1 MPKFR
6 LHIVAIVLLLVSI
19 FALAGCGGGSS
30 TANPRLTG
38 LSPDG
43 VVKTVF
49 NEVQAN
55 QMNDA
60 KQYLAPN
67 TSGDTASVQ
76 TMKNSNLISVKTI
89 TTQGDYAV
97 VVATMQQ
104 QNTTNFSVKP
114 VGLEKINGEWYIL
127 DTNNIY
133 NNAKY
138 ALLQKLLGN
147 I

>member
-1 MPKFR
+1 MSKFK
-6 LHIVAIVLLLVSI
+6 LHIATVVMVLVSI
-19 FALAGCGGGSS
+19 FALAGCGGG
-30 TANPRLTG
+30 AGAPRING
-38 LSPDG
+38 LAPDG

-60 KQYLAPN
+60 KEYLAPN
-67 TSGDTASVQ
+67 TSGDNSSIQA
-76 TMKNSNLISVKTI
+76 MKNSNLVSVKTVAN
-89 TTQGDYAV
+89 QGDYAV
-97 VVATMQQ
+97 VVATMVQ

-127 DTNNIY
+127 DVNNIY

-138 ALLQKLLGN
+138 SVLQKLLGN
-147 I
+147 L

>member
-1 MPKFR
+1 MSKLK
-6 LHIVAIVLLLVSI
+6 LHITTMVIVLVSV
-19 FALAGCGGGSS
+19 FALAGCGGDSAG
-30 TANPRLTG
+30 APRING

-55 QMNDA
+55 KMNDA
-60 KQYLAPN
+60 KEYLAPN
-67 TSGDTASVQ
+67 TSGDNASIQV
-76 TMKNSNLISVKTI
+76 MKNSNLISVKTVAN
-89 TTQGDYAV
+89 QGDYAV
-97 VVATMQQ
+97 VVATIQQ

-127 DTNNIY
+127 DLNNIY

-138 ALLQKLLGN
+138 TLLQKLLNN